1 MAEYGFEMRK
11 LLELKYTE
19 GNKGEV
25 FKGLFL
31 QLFCAVHIF
40 YLVYILRVFG
50 KPIFSF
56 FVFIFTF

>member
-25 FKGLFL
+25 FYSCFVLYTFFIWFIYFG
-31 QLFCAVHIF
+31 
-40 YLVYILRVFG
+40 VFG